1 MSRASGFVRLKPRRC
16 VNRVIQAVLINRSLF
31 SKAVKRLFTI
41 YIRAPGSL
49 EDGAQEA
56 ELLWRYR
63 FTSQTKIHLQKRSAF
78 SFCALKMAKTNFMQ
92 PGQGCLHAL
101 ARVLHKTATLAYC
114 EGEVRN
120 PQKALIAK
128 ALGTFK
134 YVRKRRA
141 EH

>member
-1 MSRASGFVRLKPRRC
+1 MNAFWGLRTSPSQSASVAVLCNTRASACRHPCPGCMKFVFSSTVTTLACVTERLL
-16 VNRVIQAVLINRSLF
+16 AAASSL
-31 SKAVKRLFTI
+31 SVTHANVVTV
-41 YIRAPGSL
+41 
-49 EDGAQEA
+49 
-56 ELLWRYR
+56 EL
-63 FTSQTKIHLQKRSAF
+63 
-78 SFCALKMAKTNFMQ
+78 KTNFMQ

>member
-1 MSRASGFVRLKPRRC
+1 M
-16 VNRVIQAVLINRSLF
+16 
-31 SKAVKRLFTI
+31 AVKRLFTI

-78 SFCALKMAKTNFMQ
+78 SFCALIAAASSLSVTHANVVTVELKTNFMQ

>member
-1 MSRASGFVRLKPRRC
+1 MRSKKPASNLMSRASGFVRLKPRRA
-16 VNRVIQAVLINRSLF
+16 VNRVIQAVLINWSLF

-78 SFCALKMAKTNFMQ
+78 SFCALKRREGIDADA
-92 PGQGCLHAL
+92 QGTSYEQFRHST
-101 ARVLHKTATLAYC
+101 R
-114 EGEVRN
+114 RRD
-120 PQKALIAK
+120 
-128 ALGTFK
+128 
-134 YVRKRRA
+134 YVCA
-141 EH
+141 